1 MRDSFYA
8 GYFLTEGI
16 VKNSKLAIW
25 LQELRAPF
33 FTASVIPVLV
43 GTTLAYST
51 AGVFNLLLFVLAVFG
66 TVALHAGANIA
77 NDYFDHTSRN
87 DRLNKNPTPFS
98 GGSQL
103 IQRGLLS
110 PRSVL
115 IAAWVALSIGALIG
129 VVILLLTKSIFI
141 LALGLAGLLGGYFYT
156 APPFR
161 LGYQTSGE
169 LVIGL
174 LFGMLPVYGS
184 YYLQTR
190 TIDLVPLV
198 PAVIVAMLIFLVIL
212 VNEFPD
218 APADRAVN
226 KKTLVV
232 VLGYKP
238 AVWIYRIVLLATFCV
253 VALFIL
259 IFKTMV
265 FPGLLY
271 FLTLPL
277 ALLALKFLNRDV
289 LQKSGRHAVN
299 QLTIILHLAGGI
311 MLSLGFLLSGLMNR

>member
-1 MRDSFYA
+1 
-8 GYFLTEGI
+8 
-16 VKNSKLAIW
+16 V
-25 LQELRAPF
+25 
-33 FTASVIPVLV
+33 
-43 GTTLAYST
+43 
-51 AGVFNLLLFVLAVFG
+51 
-66 TVALHAGANIA
+66 
-77 NDYFDHTSRN
+77 
-87 DRLNKNPTPFS
+87 
-98 GGSQL
+98 
-103 IQRGLLS
+103 
-110 PRSVL
+110 
-115 IAAWVALSIGALIG
+115 
-129 VVILLLTKSIFI
+129 
-141 LALGLAGLLGGYFYT
+141 
-156 APPFR
+156 
-161 LGYQTSGE
+161 
-169 LVIGL
+169 
-174 LFGMLPVYGS
+174 LPVYGS

-232 VLGYKP
+232 VLGDKP
-238 AVWIYRIVLLATFCV
+238 AVWIYRVVLLATFCV
-253 VALFIL
+253 TAVAIFV
-259 IFKTMV
+259 FKTMV

-289 LQKSGRHAVN
+289 LQKYGRHAVN